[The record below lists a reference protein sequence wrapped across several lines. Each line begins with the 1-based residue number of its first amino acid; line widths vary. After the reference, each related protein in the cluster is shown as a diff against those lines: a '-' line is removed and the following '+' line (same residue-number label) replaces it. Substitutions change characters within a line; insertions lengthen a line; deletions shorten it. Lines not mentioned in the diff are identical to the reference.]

1 VEKEGTLAT
10 GFRRVCSASGRSP
23 SRREFLEGAAVFT
36 AALLASGTTE
46 PAATEDTE
54 WRYYG
59 NDSGSNK
66 YAPLNQI
73 NRRNVGQLR
82 IAWRRPAVDA
92 AFTNPTFSNSYE
104 TTPLLIK
111 GVMYVS
117 NGMGFV
123 EAFEPDTGKTI
134 WIQEPPG
141 TSRANLTGHAPRG
154 IAYWS
159 SGSTARIF
167 IFREQSL
174 VAVDAHTGELASDF
188 GDHGQ
193 INMEGKG
200 PGYSVYFLSP
210 PVVCRD
216 VVIIGSASSDNASV
230 KTQYP
235 GDVYAFDV
243 GTGELRW
250 TFHVI
255 PRRGEFGYDTWQG
268 DSASYTGAANVWAPF
283 SADQELGYIYLPG
296 STPTDDWYGGNRL
309 GNGLFGECLTCV
321 EASTGRRVWS
331 FQSVHHG
338 LWDYDLPAAPILP
351 PGEVVMNG
359 RPVKPVIQVTKT
371 GFVFAFNRVNGEP
384 IWPIEERP
392 VPASTTPGEHASPT
406 QPFPTKPAPFER
418 QGVSLDDLIDFT
430 PEIHA
435 EALRLAKQYVL
446 GPLFTPPSVVVEGG
460 TQGTAVL
467 PGWAGGAN
475 WGGASFDPETGTLYV
490 PSVTDPHV
498 EGLAPPKRGDE
509 PYIRQKLISIPG
521 PRGLPFVKPPYG
533 RITAI
538 DMKTGEH
545 IWMVPNGDG
554 PRNHPALIDLNL
566 PPLGSSGRVGP
577 VLTKELLFI
586 GDGDPVIVA
595 TPPLGGG
602 KKFRA
607 LDKANGKTLWETE
620 FPAGQTGTPMTYMC
634 KGRQYVVVAIGSR
647 DHTAELVALSL

>member
-1 VEKEGTLAT
+1 LAIRP
-10 GFRRVCSASGRSP
+10 RRRQSP
-23 SRREFLEGAAVFT
+23 ARRPPTRREFLGGVGAAFT
-36 AALLASGTTE
+36 TALLASGTAA
-46 PAATEDTE
+46 AATPKDTE

-66 YAPLNQI
+66 YAPLDQI
-73 NRRNVGQLR
+73 NRRNVNQLH

-92 AFTNPTFSNSYE
+92 AFANPTFSNSYE
-104 TTPLLIK
+104 TTPLLVN

-123 EAFEPDTGKTI
+123 EAFAPDTGKTV
-134 WIQEPPG
+134 WVQEPPG
-141 TSRANLTGHAPRG
+141 GGRENLTGHAPRG
-154 IAYWS
+154 VAYWS
-159 SGSTARIF
+159 SGSMARIF

-174 VAVDAHTGELASDF
+174 VAVDAHTGKLASDF

-200 PGYSVYFLSP
+200 PGYPEYFLSP

-230 KTQYP
+230 RAQNP

-243 GTGELRW
+243 ETGELRW

-255 PRRGEFGYDTWQG
+255 PRPGEFGYDTWEG
-268 DSASYTGAANVWAPF
+268 DSASYTGAANIWAPF
-283 SADQELGYIYLPG
+283 SADQELGYVYLPG

-321 EASTGRRVWS
+321 EASTGKRVWS
-331 FQSVHHG
+331 FQTVHHG

-351 PGEVVMNG
+351 PGEFVMNG
-359 RPVKPVIQVTKT
+359 KRVKAVIQVTKT

-392 VPASTTPGEHASPT
+392 VPPSTAPGEHASPT

-430 PEIHA
+430 PEIHD

-475 WGGASFDPETGTLYV
+475 WGGAPFDPDTGVLYV

-498 EGLAPPKRGDE
+498 EGLAPPKKGDE
-509 PYIRQKLISIPG
+509 PYVRQKLTSIPG
-521 PRGLPFVKPPYG
+521 PMGLPFVKPPYG

-538 DMKTGEH
+538 NMKTGDH
-545 IWMVPNGDG
+545 VWMAANGDG
-554 PRNHPALIDLNL
+554 PRDHPALKALNL
-566 PPLGSSGRVGP
+566 PPLGSSGRVGA

-586 GDGDPVIVA
+586 GDGDPIVVA

-607 LDKANGKTLWETE
+607 LDKSDGKTLWETE
-620 FPAGQTGTPMTYMC
+620 FPAGQTGTPMTYMY
-634 KGRQYVVVAIGSR
+634 KGKQYVVVAIGSR